1 MQVYREAQRNDPALA
16 AARANWEA
24 TQERVPQ
31 ARAGLLPNV
40 SLSASTNANY
50 FGTDVDTD
58 PRVRVNRG
66 FGIGGLTV
74 SASQPLYRYANAVA
88 YSQAVQQVE
97 QADFT
102 LASARQDL
110 ILRVAT
116 AYFDVLLAQ
125 FNVELAES
133 QKAAVSEQLAQAK
146 RNFEVGVAT
155 ITDTNEAQ
163 AKYDSI
169 VAQEIS
175 SRNELENRRTALRAI
190 IGRFPQDL
198 KRLGAGFE
206 PTSPSPN
213 SLDAWV
219 DRALADNLNVRIAQ
233 LQQRDR
239 DARDRA
245 PARRPLA
252 DARSRRERQCAGG
265 HRLDQHERL
274 QRHPRR
280 RRSASRSTVPLYQGG
295 FVESRVREALAL
307 QENAR
312 QNLEVARRNALFSA
326 QTGFTGV
333 NSAAASVK
341 AFEQALVSAQT
352 AYESN
357 RTGQEV
363 GVRTNLDVLNTQQN
377 VFQTRRDLAQAY
389 FNYLIGILRL
399 KAAVGS
405 LDEQDLE
412 DVNRAAARLDRSR
425 RSRQPRRE
433 PVPQPV
439 DRAAMRGHECL
450 RAGAHRSRAGAS
462 ASSRAAAAND
472 VVGIANAQRCARRDG
487 RVARLAR
494 N

>member
-1 MQVYREAQRNDPALA
+1 MIRNVLATASAVAALIVPAPGAAEDLMQVYREAQQNDPAIA

-40 SLSASTNANY
+40 ALSASANANY
-50 FGTDVDTD
+50 FGTNLDSD
-58 PRVRVNRG
+58 PHVGINRN

-74 SASQPLYRYANAVA
+74 SASQPLYRYANSVA
-88 YSQAVQQVE
+88 YSQAVEQVQ
-97 QADFT
+97 QADYT

-125 FNVELAES
+125 FNVEVTES

-175 SRNELENRRTALRAI
+175 ARNDLDNKRTALRAI
-190 IGRFPQDL
+190 IGRAPTDL

-206 PTSPSPN
+206 PTLPSPN
-213 SLDAWV
+213 SLDVWV
-219 DRALADNLNVRIAQ
+219 GRALADNLAVRIAQ
-233 LQQRDR
+233 YN
-239 DARDRA
+239 
-245 PARRPLA
+245 A
-252 DARSRRERQCAGG
+252 DIAALEIERQRAG
-265 HRLDQHERL
+265 RLPTVDLVASFNAQAFNATVNTSAAGEQHQAAIGVAL
-274 QRHPRR
+274 N
-280 RRSASRSTVPLYQGG
+280 VPLYTGG
-295 FVESRVREALAL
+295 FVDSKVREALAL
-307 QENAR
+307 QDAAR
-312 QNLEVARRNALFSA
+312 QNLEVARRNALFLA

-333 NSAAASVK
+333 TSAAASVK
-341 AFEQALVSAQT
+341 AFEQAVVSAQT

-389 FNYLIGILRL
+389 FNYLLGVLRL
-399 KAAVGS
+399 KSAVGS
-405 LDEQDLE
+405 LDEADLE
-412 DVNRAAARLDRSR
+412 EINRRL
-425 RSRQPRRE
+425 
-433 PVPQPV
+433 
-439 DRAAMRGHECL
+439 RG
-450 RAGAHRSRAGAS
+450 
-462 ASSRAAAAND
+462 
-472 VVGIANAQRCARRDG
+472 
-487 RVARLAR
+487 
-494 N
+494 

>member
-1 MQVYREAQRNDPALA
+1 M
-16 AARANWEA
+16 
-24 TQERVPQ
+24 
-31 ARAGLLPNV
+31 
-40 SLSASTNANY
+40 
-50 FGTDVDTD
+50 
-58 PRVRVNRG
+58 
-66 FGIGGLTV
+66 
-74 SASQPLYRYANAVA
+74 
-88 YSQAVQQVE
+88 E

-206 PTSPSPN
+206 PTSPSAEFARRMGGPR
-213 SLDAWV
+213 ARRQPQRA
-219 DRALADNLNVRIAQ
+219 DRA

-252 DARSRRERQCAGG
+252 HARSRRERQCAGG

-274 QRHPRR
+274 QRYRGR
-280 RRSASRSTVPLYQGG
+280 QRSASHSTVPLYQGG

-389 FNYLIGILRL
+389 FNYLIGMLRL

-412 DVNRAAARLDRSR
+412 DVNRRL
-425 RSRQPRRE
+425 
-433 PVPQPV
+433 
-439 DRAAMRGHECL
+439 RG
-450 RAGAHRSRAGAS
+450 
-462 ASSRAAAAND
+462 
-472 VVGIANAQRCARRDG
+472 
-487 RVARLAR
+487 
-494 N
+494 